1 MIPLST
7 KNSPQGT
14 KQKEGKN
21 MLVNLKNRVVLV
33 IVVVIMVLSQ
43 VACGGECPHGSCASG
58 ISDSVFRPAGALLD
72 DAMDDGGIFGD

>member
-14 KQKEGKN
+14 KTKEGKN
-21 MLVNLKNRVVLV
+21 MFNNFKNRVVLA
-33 IVVVIMVLSQ
+33 IVLVVIILSQ
-43 VACGGECPHGSCASG
+43 VACGGECQHGRCASG
-58 ISDSVFRPAGALLD
+58 VSDSVFRPAGALLD